1 MEIYCFIIIWES
13 CLEKVSVF
21 LALVY
26 FPSYS
31 FYNVAHNKCEI
42 EICFDF
48 EANTKWYDW
57 ATILEKFSFLTG
69 SQTYYFRDQFPFSL
83 LQFIFQFFVTYH
95 KENAL
100 K

>member
-1 MEIYCFIIIWES
+1 MEIYCFIVIWES
-13 CLEKVSVF
+13 WLEKVSVF
-21 LALVY
+21 LVLVY
-26 FPSYS
+26 
-31 FYNVAHNKCEI
+31 VAYNKCEI

-48 EANTKWYDW
+48 EANTEWYDW

-69 SQTYYFRDQFPFSL
+69 SQTYYFRDQFPFL

-95 KENAL
+95 EENAL

>member
-1 MEIYCFIIIWES
+1 MEIYCFIVIWES

-21 LALVY
+21 LVLVY

-31 FYNVAHNKCEI
+31 FYNVAHNKCEM

-48 EANTKWYDW
+48 EANTEWYDW
-57 ATILEKFSFLTG
+57 ATILEKFSFFTG
-69 SQTYYFRDQFPFSL
+69 SQTYYFRDQFPFL
-83 LQFIFQFFVTYH
+83 LQFIFQFFVIYH